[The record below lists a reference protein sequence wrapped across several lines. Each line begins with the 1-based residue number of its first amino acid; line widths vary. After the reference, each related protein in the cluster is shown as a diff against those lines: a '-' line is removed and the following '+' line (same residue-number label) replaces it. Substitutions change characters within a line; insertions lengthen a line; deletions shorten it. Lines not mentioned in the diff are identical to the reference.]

1 MTRAAKGFIEFA
13 DRISLKL
20 RRELIMAMIASG
32 VGSVSCRV
40 SAGNCRLA
48 CWLALTV
55 SPAETI

>member
-1 MTRAAKGFIEFA
+1 
-13 DRISLKL
+13 
-20 RRELIMAMIASG
+20 MAMIASG

-55 SPAETI
+55 SLAGTVEKSFGC